1 MTGVPATTDPAV
13 GLTTAEVAS
22 RRARGEGNVRPDPT
36 GRSVA
41 QIVRTNVVTLFNVLL
56 GSLCVL
62 MLVVGPWQDALFGLT
77 VVANTGIGIV
87 QELRA
92 RRTLSRLSLLARND
106 IRVRRDA
113 AERAVPAGELVR
125 GDVILLSTGDTVPVD
140 GTVLVADGL
149 EIDESLLTGET
160 DPVAKTPD
168 AEVLSGSFAV
178 AGSGAYLATR
188 VGTDAYAARLASE
201 AGRFRLTDSEL
212 RLGINRLL
220 RIIVWLLVPIAIL
233 LVVSQLLADTGL
245 RGAVSGSVA
254 GVVTMVPEGLVL
266 LTSVAFAVGVVRLG
280 RRRCLV
286 QELAAIEGLARVDV
300 VCLDKTGTLT
310 DPAMRLGEI
319 RGYGPAPDRAA
330 AVLGALSRA
339 EARPNPSSRAIA
351 AGTGDPG
358 WRAGDTVPFS
368 SARKYSGADFGPA
381 GRFLLGA
388 PEILLAPDDP
398 ARADADA
405 LAGTGCRVLAV
416 VPAGA
421 GLTADRQRAVALV
434 VLAQAIR
441 PEARATLDYFAAQD
455 VAIRVISGD
464 SPATVGAVAG
474 RLGIPGADAPVDAR
488 TLPVDPA
495 ALADTLDTRTC
506 FGRTTPH
513 QKRDFVG
520 ALHARNHVVAMTGDG
535 VNDVLALSDAD
546 IGVAMGSGSEAAK
559 AVAQVVL
566 LDDSFATLPHVV
578 AEGRRVLANIER
590 VASLFLTKTCYAML
604 LAVLVGLAGLP
615 FPFLP
620 RHLTLIGAVTIG
632 IPSFFLALAPNTRR
646 ATPGFV
652 PRVLRFAVPAGA
664 VAAGCSFASYAVARA
679 NAGTDLAADRTTAAL
694 ALFVVTLG
702 ALAFVARPLRGW
714 RLGLVA
720 AMAALFGLALAVP
733 FGRHFFALSPTSA
746 TNDLTGLAIGAA
758 GLVVLAGVL
767 RLTRGW
773 PAPAYVAR

>member
-1 MTGVPATTDPAV
+1 MTTDLAV
-13 GLTTAEVAS
+13 GLSDAEVAR
-22 RRARGEGNVRPDPT
+22 RRAAGEGNVRPDPT
-36 GRSVA
+36 GRTVA
-41 QIVRTNVVTLFNVLL
+41 QIVRANVVTLFNVLL
-56 GSLCVL
+56 GSLAVL

-92 RRTLSRLSLLARND
+92 RRTLARLSLLARND
-106 IRVRRDA
+106 IRVRRGG
-113 AERAVPAGELVR
+113 AERAVPADELVR
-125 GDVILLSTGDTVPVD
+125 GDVVLLATGDTVPVD
-140 GTVLVADGL
+140 GTVLSADGL

-160 DPVAKTPD
+160 DPVAKQPD

-178 AGSGAYLATR
+178 AGSGAYLATK
-188 VGTDAYAARLASE
+188 VGADAYAARLAAE

-220 RIIVWLLVPIAIL
+220 RIIVWLLVPIGLL
-233 LVVSQLLADTGL
+233 LVVSQLLAHTGF

-266 LTSVAFAVGVVRLG
+266 LTSVAFAVGVIRLG

-319 RGYGPAPDRAA
+319 RPYGLAPERAA
-330 AVLGALSRA
+330 EVLGALSRA
-339 EARPNPSSRAIA
+339 EPRPNPSTRAIA

-358 WRAGDTVPFS
+358 WRATDTVPFS
-368 SARKYSGADFGPA
+368 SARKYSGADFGTA

-388 PEILLAPDDP
+388 PEILLAADDP
-398 ARADADA
+398 ARVDADG
-405 LAGTGCRVLAV
+405 LAGAGSRVLAV
-416 VPAGA
+416 VPAVA
-421 GLTADRQRAVALV
+421 GLAAPDDGHRAVALV

-441 PEARATLDYFAAQD
+441 PEARATLAYFAAQG
-455 VAIRVISGD
+455 VGIRVISGD
-464 SPATVGAVAG
+464 NPATVGAIAG
-474 RLGIPGADAPVDAR
+474 RLGVPGADEPVDAR
-488 TLPVDPA
+488 TLPADPA
-495 ALADTLDTRTC
+495 VLADTLSARTC

-520 ALHARNHVVAMTGDG
+520 ALHARRHVVAMTGDG

-559 AVAQVVL
+559 SVAQVVL

-604 LAVLVGLAGLP
+604 LAVLVGIAGLP

-620 RHLTLIGAVTIG
+620 RHLTLIGALTIG
-632 IPSFFLALAPNTRR
+632 IPSFLLALAPNTRR
-646 ATPGFV
+646 ARPGFV
-652 PRVLRFAVPAGA
+652 PRVLRFAVPAGV
-664 VAAGCSFASYAVARA
+664 VAAGCSFAAYALARTDD
-679 NAGTDLAADRTTAAL
+679 GTDLTADRTSAAL

-714 RLGLVA
+714 RLALVA
-720 AMAALFGLALAVP
+720 TMGGLFVLTLAVP
-733 FGRHFFALSPTSA
+733 AGRTFFALSPVSTVGDVA
-746 TNDLTGLAIGAA
+746 GVAIGAA
-758 GLVVLAGVL
+758 GLVVLAGLL
-767 RLTRGW
+767 RLTHGW
-773 PAPAYVAR
+773 PSAAQTVR